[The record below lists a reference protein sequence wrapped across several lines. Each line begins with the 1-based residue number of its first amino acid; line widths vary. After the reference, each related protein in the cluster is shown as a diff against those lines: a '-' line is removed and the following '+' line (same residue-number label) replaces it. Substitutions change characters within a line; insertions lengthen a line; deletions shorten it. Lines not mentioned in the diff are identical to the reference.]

1 MIRMR
6 RICLALAL
14 VTALVATGC
23 GDPTPDETITPSGS
37 SSGDSSGRKGAGSD
51 EGRAPEDPAPEFAVT
66 TFEGD
71 RFALGEQRGTPVVL
85 NFWESW

>member
-1 MIRMR
+1 MR
-6 RICLALAL
+6 RLCLSLALCAAL
-14 VTALVATGC
+14 IATGC
-23 GDPTPDETITPSGS
+23 ATPGNNGGSGPSSEDAGGAVDAPREGPRPTE
-37 SSGDSSGRKGAGSD
+37 
-51 EGRAPEDPAPEFAVT
+51 PAPDFAVT